1 MKGMARKVPT
11 SETVFA
17 NVYHSIVPYPSL
29 CSSLKAAGL
38 SGAARQGEHPTR
50 DFR

>member
-38 SGAARQGEHPTR
+38 CSFGRSPTG
-50 DFR
+50 